1 MKYHT
6 GACSWAEKALIESH
20 EFYPS
25 DIKSAEERL
34 RYYASHFDTVEVD
47 STYYAIPHP
56 QNAALWASRTP
67 DEFIFH
73 VKAYGAL
80 TGHGITPKT
89 LPNDLRGELPERDRN
104 VEQTYIKEPAIL
116 AAIGTEFAKA
126 LSPLKDNGKLG
137 LVVFQFPPWFHYSTG
152 NQEDILN
159 RTQSVQGLPVAVEF
173 RHGSWLEP
181 AKRESVLKFL
191 RDHKLT
197 YVTADE
203 PQYGRLE
210 TVPFIPAAT
219 TAIAYFRLHGRNRE
233 TWLKTG
239 ITTAER
245 FAYRYSDKEL
255 DEVTSCITKIAHEA
269 EDVFVMFNNHGSPGI
284 QNAKKM
290 KILLAER

>member
-6 GACSWAEKALIESH
+6 GTCSWAEKALIESH

-25 DIKSAEERL
+25 DVKSPEERL

-47 STYYAIPHP
+47 STYYAIPRH
-56 QNAALWASRTP
+56 QNAALWSSRTP
-67 DEFIFH
+67 YGFTFH
-73 VKAYGAL
+73 LKAYGAL

-89 LPNDLRGELPERDRN
+89 LPDHLRSELSEDDRSAEHIY
-104 VEQTYIKEPAIL
+104 VREPAL
-116 AAIGTEFAKA
+116 LVTIGREFAEA
-126 LSPLKDNGKLG
+126 LRPLKDAGKLG
-137 LVVFQFPPWFHYSTG
+137 LIIFQFPPWFHCSAG
-152 NQEDILN
+152 NQEDILK
-159 RTQSVQGLPVAVEF
+159 RTQLVQGLPVAVEF

-181 AKRESVLKFL
+181 AKRDSVLKFL

-203 PQYGRLE
+203 PQYGNLE
-210 TVPFIPAAT
+210 TVPFITAT
-219 TAIAYFRLHGRNRE
+219 TTDTAYFRLHGRNRE

-239 ITTAER
+239 VTTAKR

-255 DEVTSCITKIAHEA
+255 DEITSSIMKVEHEA
-269 EDVFVMFNNHGSPGI
+269 NKVFVMFNNHGSPGI

-290 KILLAER
+290 KVLLPDR